1 MNVFGFIYNTQR
13 RKFILGGKRRGK
25 KKKKEKKIFEGFICP
40 GR

>member
-25 KKKKEKKIFEGFICP
+25 KKKEKKIFEGFICP